1 MIIDNTLPRTHIDQ
15 PKPINTIKR
24 KESRSK
30 SPLTSLT
37 VHKNNVWSQTRS
49 KSPSTPIIGSS
60 MINVDETSSNASSRS
75 VTPSSGFLFFSLTRV
90 TEIDWTD
97 LPSPDRGRKSVE
109 EITQQLKSALERNP
123 FEPQVIQ
130 KIETKQP
137 TEKKEEKS
145 SDLIG
150 ILVLLL
156 SFFITY
162 LVYLYQTK
170 KNL

>member
-37 VHKNNVWSQTRS
+37 VHKNNVWIQTRS

-75 VTPSSGFLFFSLTRV
+75 VTPSSGFLFFTLNHK

-109 EITQQLKSALERNP
+109 EISQQLKSALERNP
-123 FEPQVIQ
+123 FEPQIIQ
-130 KIETKQP
+130 KIEKEK